1 MALCLGASPALP
13 APYYNYAGA
22 IHMHTTYSDGSGNF
36 QDLATAAQAAGLAY
50 ILTSDHNTLQPLR
63 DGHQRYWGP
72 VLVLVGVEIS
82 TDAGHFL
89 AMDLPASFEWGS
101 RDPQQVID
109 RVNAAGGFGVLAHPV
124 SERWPWTDWGVTG
137 YAGMEIINLA
147 SLMDADLRAAA
158 QIQLP
163 VRTLSRL
170 ADLAQR
176 YLRNPDQVMAEFTN
190 NTVDE
195 HRAQWD
201 SLLDR
206 GQQAVG
212 IASVDAHARIPVPGR
227 VFYVPTYQEAF
238 ESVHLRRHP
247 QPAAGQRGA
256 GRPGDPP
263 CLPEW
268 AAVSGLP
275 RVTAAPGS
283 GSPPRKEP
291 GPRRWGSRSAWKS
304 ACAWWW
310 TPRAL
315 APADPAPAQRHGDS
329 QRRGRAPRTPG
340 HPPRVYRVEVYASE
354 QTGRLPDIRR
364 SLRLP
369 RVEEVL
375 RRAAASCGRGSS
387 PTRSTCA
394 ARAKEHS
401 RRGCFT
407 RSPGPAPPSIGPG
420 QTTRRSKLPGS
431 AAAPSVEGAREGRAS
446 RWATFLALAGESSGG
461 RSIGASGSR
470 AVS

>member
-1 MALCLGASPALP
+1 MRRRHSLWWLGVALCLGASPALP

-82 TDAGHFL
+82 TEAGPIL

-238 ESVHLRRHP
+238 ESVHTYAVTLNPLRGNAERD
-247 QPAAGQRGA
+247 GQEIHRA
-256 GRPGDPP
+256 YRNGR
-263 CLPEW
+263 LYL
-268 AAVSGLP
+268 VYP
-275 RVTAAPGS
+275 RVTAAPGF
-283 GSPPRKEP
+283 RF
-291 GPRRWGSRSAWKS
+291 
-304 ACAWWW
+304 
-310 TPRAL
+310 T
-315 APADPAPAQRHGDS
+315 AQEGT
-329 QRRGRAPRTPG
+329 RTATMGQPIRLEERVRLVVDAPG
-340 HPPRVYRVEVYASE
+340 HSHPLIRLLRNGTEIASAEDEHLEHQVTRPGVYRVEVYASE
-354 QTGRLPDIRR
+354 QTGRLLDIRR
-364 SLRLP
+364 GLRLP

-375 RRAAASCGRGSS
+375 RSRRRELRPWIFSNPIYVRGAGEGAL
-387 PTRSTCA
+387 PPRMLYPV
-394 ARAKEHS
+394 ARASATIH
-401 RRGCFT
+401 R
-407 RSPGPAPPSIGPG
+407 PGPDY
-420 QTTRRSKLPGS
+420 
-431 AAAPSVEGAREGRAS
+431 AALEA
-446 RWATFLALAGESSGG
+446 AGFCCCTV
-461 RSIGASGSR
+461 R
-470 AVS
+470 